1 MDTSLL
7 YLVATSL
14 TPNLGP
20 ITAKKIIA
28 YCGGAQNIFN
38 SSKKNLCKIPGIG
51 QITAKK
57 IDFEKGLELAEAEL
71 KFCEKHNISIVN
83 YLQPEYPNR
92 LLQCPDGPLVLFI
105 KGVKEIIHKPKI
117 LAIVG
122 TRRATIY
129 GKTLVET
136 LVKDLAERKHDLTI
150 VSGLAYGIDAAAHRS
165 SLYNNI
171 PTVAV
176 LGHGLDLIYPAQHRN
191 LALDILKKN
200 GAIITEFPQKSPFEK
215 TTFLRR
221 NRIIA
226 GLSDAVLV
234 AESGITGGAL
244 VTADLANGYNRD
256 VFAFPGKVGDT
267 FSAGCN
273 SLIKRNK
280 AALCEGS
287 DDIEYIM
294 NWDIKS
300 KKLTQKQ
307 LFEELPPEEQM
318 VFELFEDD
326 QPLSVD
332 YVSNKLAI
340 HVSKISGI
348 LLELEF
354 KGVVHALPGNL
365 YRKN

>member
-7 YLVATSL
+7 YLTATLL

-28 YCGGAQNIFN
+28 YCGGVQNIFN
-38 SSKKNLCKIPGIG
+38 NSHKDLCKIPGIG
-51 QITAKK
+51 KTTVKK
-57 IDFEKGLELAEAEL
+57 IDFDKGLELAEQEL
-71 KFCEKHNISIVN
+71 VFCEKHNITVVH
-83 YLQPEYPNR
+83 YLQPEYPYR
-92 LLQCPDGPLVLFI
+92 LQQCPDSPLVLFI
-105 KGVKEIIHKPKI
+105 KGNAEILHKQKI

-122 TRRATIY
+122 TRRSTIY
-129 GKTLVET
+129 GKTLVENM
-136 LVKDLAERKHDLTI
+136 LKDFADRKHDLTT
-150 VSGLAYGIDAAAHRS
+150 VSGLAYGIDAIAHRS

-176 LGHGLDLIYPAQHRN
+176 LGHGLDRIYPAQHRT
-191 LALDILKKN
+191 LALDILKKD
-200 GAIITEFPQKSPFEK
+200 GAIITEFPHNNPYDK

-226 GLSDAVLV
+226 GMSDAILV

-280 AALCEGS
+280 AVLCEGT

-300 KKLTQKQ
+300 SKTVQKQ
-307 LFEELPPEEQM
+307 LFEELTQEEEI
-318 VFELFEDD
+318 VLELFEDD

-332 YVSNKLAI
+332 YLSNKLAI
-340 HVSKISGI
+340 HVSKVSGI
-348 LLELEF
+348 LLGMEF
-354 KGVVHALPGNL
+354 KGAINALPGSL